1 MIGGDVPFWPTRK
14 FGGFWPTHLQHDES
28 HHVTNNYWLKQ
39 QTATL
44 FSAEQYRTKSG
55 HQQLNNDSNILTNEQ
70 AYSSR

>member
-1 MIGGDVPFWPTRK
+1 
-14 FGGFWPTHLQHDES
+14 
-28 HHVTNNYWLKQ
+28 LKQ